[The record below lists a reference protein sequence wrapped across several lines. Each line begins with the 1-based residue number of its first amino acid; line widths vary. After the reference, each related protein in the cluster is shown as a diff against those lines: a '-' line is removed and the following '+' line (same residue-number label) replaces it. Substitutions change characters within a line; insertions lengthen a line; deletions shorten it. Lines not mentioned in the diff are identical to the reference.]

1 MIKTLK
7 FLKKFF
13 VLFLSLTIVAAASL
27 IYQSQKAE
35 TVYAVGAINVEWGVP
50 DGDPIF
56 VVSNMLP
63 GDVEER
69 EVEVINNDTV
79 ARNIIV
85 KGVKTAETLNFS
97 TILDFVILEGATPIY
112 GTGSGTGPKTL
123 AQFFTESDPDGI
135 ELSQVAASGSNNY
148 TFRAT
153 FPSSAGNEWQ
163 GASVVFDLIISMDA
177 GGDIPAE
184 CSHIDFSGDP
194 IFGTAIGDNLQG
206 TEGNDLIFGLEGGD
220 SINGKGGD
228 DCLVGNEKGDSIFGG
243 PGNDVLLG
251 LEDGDSLKGED
262 GEDLLIGAGGGDTLK
277 GGNDNDELYGNEGHD
292 SLDGEAGDD
301 FLDAADGDDSLFGGA
316 GNDEMH
322 AGPGKDSARG
332 GTGNDIIK
340 GDGDGDILKGEDGND
355 DIDGGAGEDN
365 MSGGNGDDKV
375 IGGADFD
382 KANGDADT
390 DTCEA
395 EIETTC
401 ELNP

>member
-1 MIKTLK
+1 MVKAVKI
-7 FLKKFF
+7 FRKFF
-13 VLFLSLTIVAAASL
+13 VLFLSFSIVAAAVF
-27 IYQSQKAE
+27 IYQNNQAKTA
-35 TVYAVGAINVEWGVP
+35 YAVGAINVEWGVP

-56 VVSNMLP
+56 VVTNMLP

-79 ARNIIV
+79 SRNIVIQ
-85 KGVKTAETLNFS
+85 GVKTAETLNFS
-97 TILDFVILEGATPIY
+97 TILDFVILEGVTPIY

-123 AQFFTESDPDGI
+123 SDFFSESDLDGI
-135 ELSQVAASGSNNY
+135 PLSSVAASGSTTY
-148 TFRAT
+148 KFIAT

-163 GASVVFDLIISMDA
+163 TASVIFDLIISMEA

-184 CSHIDFSGDP
+184 CSHIEFDGDP

-206 TEGNDLIFGLEGGD
+206 TEGNDLIYGLEGGD

-228 DCLVGNEKGDSIFGG
+228 DCLVGNEVGDSVFGG

-292 SLDGEAGDD
+292 SLDGEGGDD
-301 FLDAADGDDSLFGGA
+301 FLDAADGDDSLFGGE

-322 AGPGKDSARG
+322 AGPGKDSVKG
-332 GTGNDIIK
+332 GGGNDKIL
-340 GDGDGDILKGEDGND
+340 GEEDGDIIKGEDGND
-355 DIDGGAGEDN
+355 DIDGGPGEDN

-375 IGGADFD
+375 IGGPDFD
-382 KANGDADT
+382 KANGDSDT
-390 DTCEA
+390 DTCDA

-401 ELNP
+401 ELDP